1 MHDSCLY
8 YNYRESE
15 EDTPVGVVIVGVL
28 GGIMVIIVIATIMI
42 IIYSRYH
49 VMVRRITCMYTHK
62 DKTTLKNRE
71 SFCMYSVKF
80 L

>member
-15 EDTPVGVVIVGVL
+15 EEISVGVVIVGVL

-42 IIYSRYH
+42 IIYSHYH
-49 VMVRRITCMYTHK
+49 VMVRRI
-62 DKTTLKNRE
+62 
-71 SFCMYSVKF
+71 
-80 L
+80 

>member
-49 VMVRRITCMYTHK
+49 VMVRRIAYMHTHK
-62 DKTTLKNRE
+62 DITTYTLKNRL
-71 SFCMYSVKF
+71 SHI

>member
-49 VMVRRITCMYTHK
+49 VMVRRIACMHTHK
-62 DKTTLKNRE
+62 HITTLKNRL
-71 SFCMYSVKF
+71 SHI